1 MKTIQKYWKL
11 SLFLLPGLV
20 LYTIFF
26 VFPTVSALG
35 LSFTDWNGLSNSY
48 NWVGVDNYQRMF
60 TNDPIFV
67 TALGNN
73 LRFMLFV
80 VLFQTL
86 LSLIFAIFL
95 VKNTRTNIFYRALFF
110 LPTIISSVSVAFI
123 WIFVYEPSIGSLN
136 TLMTTLG
143 MENLIQSWLGDRD
156 IAIYSIAMTQVW
168 FHTGQVMIIFI
179 AGLHSVPKSLY
190 EVARIEGA
198 TKWQTFRHVTW
209 PLIAPAATI
218 VVAYTTLQSFKA
230 FDLILAM
237 TDGGPSYATE
247 ILSLFIYHQAFS
259 HYKFGY
265 ASAASVIFLVIVA
278 IITVVQFRL
287 LKSNKVNY

>member
-1 MKTIQKYWKL
+1 MKTMQKYWKL
-11 SLFLLPGLV
+11 SFFLLPGMV

-26 VFPTVSALG
+26 FLPTMSALG
-35 LSFTDWNGLSNSY
+35 LSFTDWNGLSHSY
-48 NWVGVDNYQRMF
+48 NFVGLDNYQRMF
-60 TNDPIFV
+60 TNDPIFT
-67 TALGNN
+67 TALSNN
-73 LRFMLFV
+73 LKFMLFV
-80 VLFQTL
+80 VVFQTL
-86 LSLIFAIFL
+86 FSLIFAIIL
-95 VKNTRTNIFYRALFF
+95 VKNTRVNIFYRALFF
-110 LPTIISSVSVAFI
+110 LPTIISSVSIAFI

-136 TLMTTLG
+136 TLMTILG
-143 MENLIQSWLGDRD
+143 MESLIQSWLGDRN
-156 IAIYSIAMTQVW
+156 IAIFSIAFTQVW

-198 TKWQTFRHVTW
+198 TRWQTFRHVTW

-237 TDGGPSYATE
+237 TGGGPSYATE
-247 ILSLFIYHQAFS
+247 ILSLFIYHQAFT

-265 ASAASVIFLVIVA
+265 ASAASVVFLVIVA
-278 IITVVQFRL
+278 FITIMQFRL
-287 LKSNKVNY
+287 LKANKVNY